1 MLNKCPFSSLAESR
15 KKQRL
20 AESGDTEGQE
30 ESRERTQLLA
40 YQKCS
45 INVVLAWK
53 RVESS
58 ETQGEDREG
67 PGRKRV
73 RREVCKVSGTQ

>member
-20 AESGDTEGQE
+20 AESVETEGQE

-45 INVVLAWK
+45 INVLALEEG
-53 RVESS
+53 RELRNTGRGQRGTGEEES
-58 ETQGEDREG
+58 EERGM
-67 PGRKRV
+67 
-73 RREVCKVSGTQ
+73 